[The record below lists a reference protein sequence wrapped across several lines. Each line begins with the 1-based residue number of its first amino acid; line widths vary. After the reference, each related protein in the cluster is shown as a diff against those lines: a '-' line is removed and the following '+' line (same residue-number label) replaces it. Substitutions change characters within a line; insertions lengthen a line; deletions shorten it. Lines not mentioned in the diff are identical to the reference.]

1 MRPRNSVRRSP
12 FFSAT
17 PCQAIG
23 CKVLLTAAVLLAL
36 AITALGGPSPA
47 SAQEP
52 RQWVADELLVGI
64 RPGLS
69 HAKARAMYEAHGGA
83 LIQEIPQI
91 QTHRIRVPAHA
102 LEAIQ
107 RVLSRRPEVKFVE
120 KNEVFPPDFTPN
132 DPYYPYQWH
141 LPKILADEAW
151 DITQGSPG
159 IIVAV
164 LDTGVDPTHPDLK
177 ENLVAG
183 YNFYDLNTDTS
194 DVYGHGTAV
203 AGAASAQGNNRIG
216 VASVAW
222 HVRVMPVRIA
232 SPDGYAYTSTIA
244 QGLTWAADHG
254 ARVMNVSFSG
264 VAGSSTI
271 RTAAQYVQNRGG
283 VVVAAAG
290 NCACLDATPEN
301 PYILSVS
308 ATDQNDYLAS
318 FSSRGEYVDV
328 SAPGVSIASTTNGG
342 GYGSVSGT
350 SFASPITA
358 GVAALML
365 SVNGNLAPGEIE
377 RLLESTAIDLGT
389 AGYDTSFGFGRVN
402 AKQAVQAAGNYNPVP
417 DTTPPSASISSP
429 ANGDVVTGTITV
441 TVSASDDVAVVNVQL
456 YLDGQLFAN
465 DTTGPFS
472 FAWDTTQSTNGSH
485 TLQAKAYDGAGNSS
499 LSSPVYVTA
508 ENTDVILPEVSIT
521 SPVNGSTV
529 TKTVKIGVRASDA
542 GKVQQVQVFIDGF
555 LLSSMNCGSI
565 TCAYQVS
572 WNTRLYSKNWHFLT
586 ATASDAAGNSGTS
599 KEVWVRVK

>member
-1 MRPRNSVRRSP
+1 
-12 FFSAT
+12 
-17 PCQAIG
+17 
-23 CKVLLTAAVLLAL
+23 
-36 AITALGGPSPA
+36 
-47 SAQEP
+47 
-52 RQWVADELLVGI
+52 
-64 RPGLS
+64 
-69 HAKARAMYEAHGGA
+69 MYEAHGGA
-83 LIQEIPQI
+83 LIEEIPQI

-120 KNEVFPPDFTPN
+120 KNEVFPPDLTPN
-132 DPYYPYQWH
+132 DPYYSYQWH
-141 LPKILADEAW
+141 LRKILAPEAW

-164 LDTGVDPTHPDLK
+164 LDTGVDPTHPDLE

-203 AGAASAQGNNRIG
+203 AGAAAAQGNNQIG
-216 VASVAW
+216 VASPAW
-222 HVRVMPVRIA
+222 QVRVMPIRIA

-271 RTAAQYVQNRGG
+271 RNAAQYVQNKGG
-283 VVVAAAG
+283 VVLAAAG
-290 NCACLDATPEN
+290 NCGCFDYTSEN

-308 ATDQNDYLAS
+308 ATDQYDYLAS

-328 SAPGVSIASTTNGG
+328 SAPGVSIASTLDGG
-342 GYGSVSGT
+342 GYGYVSGT

-358 GVAALML
+358 GVVALML
-365 SVNGNLAPGEIE
+365 SINADLTPGEVE
-377 RLLESTAIDLGT
+377 RLLESTAVDLGT

-402 AKQAVQAAGNYNPVP
+402 AQQAVQAARDYNPVP
-417 DTTPPSASISSP
+417 DTTPPSVSISSP
-429 ANGDVVTGTITV
+429 AIGLEVSETIAV
-441 TVSASDDVAVVNVQL
+441 TVSASDNVGVVKVEL
-456 YLDGQLFAN
+456 YLDGRFFAS
-465 DTTGPFS
+465 DTTEPFS

-485 TLQAKAYDGAGNSS
+485 TLQAKAYDGAGNSN
-499 LSSPVYVTA
+499 LSSPVTVTVQNA
-508 ENTDVILPEVSIT
+508 DTTPPEVSIT

-529 TKTVKIGVRASDA
+529 TRTIKIKVRASDN
-542 GKVQQVQVFIDGF
+542 QQVQEVKVFMDGS
-555 LLSSMNCGSI
+555 LLSSLNCGAV
-565 TCAYQVS
+565 TCSFEVS
-572 WNTRLYSKNWHFLT
+572 WNTRLSGRGWHLLT
-586 ATASDAAGNSGTS
+586 AKATDAIGNKGESS
-599 KEVWVRVK
+599 QVWVLVR